1 MFPFGSYRKKEL
13 LYDSNAQP
21 VICGFSGAV
30 ISDVGCVRKN
40 NEDNFIFGRNRNRD
54 SVDRCKIEVSFSELS
69 EEWHMA
75 CVFDGMGGGE
85 RGEVASNIAAEVFL
99 DALNGLAKSQ
109 TRAEVDLLLHKAFLE
124 ANNRI
129 ISLRNEYPILGTT
142 ATVFCSNDTEF
153 KVYHLGDSRAYLAR
167 KGELLQLTKD
177 QTLAQMKIDAG
188 IYREDDPLAQ
198 GDKHKLTEFIGRDR
212 TRENLRPEESHWF
225 SVQKGDRIL
234 LCSDG
239 LTNLCRE
246 EGIAGIIFEA
256 STPVEAVSRLVSAAK
271 EKGGTDNITCI
282 ALFFL

>member
-1 MFPFGSYRKKEL
+1 MFPFGAYRKKEPL
-13 LYDSNAQP
+13 CDAQP
-21 VICGFSGAV
+21 VIGGFSGAV

-40 NEDNFIFGRNRNRD
+40 NEDNFVFWKNRNRD
-54 SVDRCKIEVSFSELS
+54 SVDRCRIEVSFSDWS
-69 EEWHMA
+69 EGEWHLA

-99 DALNGLAKSQ
+99 DALKGLETSQ
-109 TRAEVDLLLHKAFLE
+109 TGAEVDLILRKAFLE

-129 ISLRNEYPILGTT
+129 LSLREECPILGTT
-142 ATVFCSNDTEF
+142 ATVFCSNGRQF
-153 KVYHLGDSRAYLAR
+153 KLYHLGDSRAYLGREGA
-167 KGELLQLTKD
+167 LLQLTKD

-212 TRENLRPEESHWF
+212 TKENLKPEESPWF

-239 LTNLCRE
+239 LTNLCRAE
-246 EGIAGIIFEA
+246 EIAGTLFDA
-256 STPVEAVSRLVSAAK
+256 PTPVEAVSKLVCAAK

-282 ALFFL
+282 ALFFM